1 MKLLLFLAVCLGL
14 CYASEGKVYTN
25 CELYRIFQQ
34 TGLAGY
40 RGHSAANWIC
50 LAYYESRYNTAA
62 VNNNGPS
69 RDYGIFQI
77 NSKWWCNDGK
87 TAGAANACGISCQS
101 LLNDNIYDD
110 IECAKR
116 VVRDP
121 NGISAWVAWRDHCR
135 GKNLSSFTAGC

>member
-1 MKLLLFLAVCLGL
+1 MKLVLSLVFFDCVVSWTQAMI
-14 CYASEGKVYTN
+14 YTK
-25 CELYRIFQQ
+25 CELLRIFKE

-40 RGHSAANWIC
+40 HGHSAGDWIC
-50 LAYYESRYNTAA
+50 LAKHESNYNTAA

-87 TAGAANACGISCQS
+87 TSGSKNACFKQCSS
-101 LLNDNIYDD
+101 FLDNNIYDD

-121 NGISAWVAWRDHCR
+121 NGISAWVAWNRYCK
-135 GKNLSSFTAGC
+135 GKNLSQYTSGC

>member
-1 MKLLLFLAVCLGL
+1 MKLLLFLAACLGL
-14 CYASEGKVYTN
+14 YYTSEGMVYSH
-25 CELYRIFQQ
+25 CELYRIFKE
-34 TGLAGY
+34 TGLDGY
-40 RGHSAANWIC
+40 HGISAANWIC
-50 LAYYESRYNTAA
+50 LAYYESGYNTDA

-87 TAGAANACGISCQS
+87 TAGAVNACKISCQS
-101 LLNDNIYDD
+101 LLNSNIYDD

-121 NGISAWVAWRDHCR
+121 DGISAWVAWRNHCR
-135 GKNLSSFTAGC
+135 GKDLSRFTAGC